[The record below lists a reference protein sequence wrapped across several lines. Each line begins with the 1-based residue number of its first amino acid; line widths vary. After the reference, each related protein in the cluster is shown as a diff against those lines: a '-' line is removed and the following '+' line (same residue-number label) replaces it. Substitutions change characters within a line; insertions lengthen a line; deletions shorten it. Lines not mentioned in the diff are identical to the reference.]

1 MLAAKNLGD
10 VSTKEIFP
18 RNPAED
24 FSRKESGRFIA
35 RETQQVFP
43 SFQPAHQVSQSELRS
58 QPRWSFQ
65 ARRAEAQWGWGLSA
79 ERRFRFFART
89 PREARHQPE
98 CRCISS

>member
-1 MLAAKNLGD
+1 MHD

-43 SFQPAHQVSQSELRS
+43 LCPPAIPLSQQQELPWQRD
-58 QPRWSFQ
+58 WSFQ
-65 ARRAEAQWGWGLSA
+65 SPQAAESWELELSQ
-79 ERRFRFFART
+79 E
-89 PREARHQPE
+89 
-98 CRCISS
+98 